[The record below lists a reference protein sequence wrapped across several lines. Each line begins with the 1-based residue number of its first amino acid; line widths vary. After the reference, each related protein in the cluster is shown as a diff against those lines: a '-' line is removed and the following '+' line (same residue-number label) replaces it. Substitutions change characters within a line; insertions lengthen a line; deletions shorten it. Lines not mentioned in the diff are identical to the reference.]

1 MSRSKKIVMGVTAFL
16 VVCSL
21 LFWKANLNGQQA
33 ASAYPE
39 MWTELS
45 LPKVP
50 AATITQYK
58 KIYKDG
64 EGLSIDFEST
74 MPLEDLTMK
83 LEDDFF
89 KQGFT
94 MWEPDEETPTK
105 YKSSYSTENTD
116 VSVNVETSPLDPSR
130 SIVNIQILRPL
141 AGNQL
146 QGGNVGTRGRS
157 AAMAQ

>member
-1 MSRSKKIVMGVTAFL
+1 MSRTKKIVLGVTAFL

-21 LFWKANLNGQQA
+21 LFWRASLNGQQA
-33 ASAYPE
+33 AAAYPE

-45 LPKVP
+45 LPKV
-50 AATITQYK
+50 AAAKITQFK
-58 KIYKDG
+58 KIYKEG

-94 MWEPDEETPTK
+94 TWEPDEETPTK
-105 YKSSYSTENTD
+105 YKSSYSSENTD
-116 VSVNVETSPLDPSR
+116 VKVNVETSPLDPSR
-130 SIVNIQILRPL
+130 SIVNIQVVRPQSGTAL
-141 AGNQL
+141 PT
-146 QGGNVGTRGRS
+146 GNVGTRGRS
-157 AAMAQ
+157 ATMAQ